1 MDIHPLEV
9 LRRPIVTEKY
19 TASQDAGKYA
29 FEVHRSANKKQIA
42 EAVEFAF
49 RVTVM
54 SVNTMNVHGKTKRLG
69 TRLFETRGWKKAIV
83 TLRQGDRIDV
93 FEGM

>member
-19 TASQDAGKYA
+19 TASQDVGKYA
-29 FEVHRSANKKQIA
+29 FEVHRSANKNQIA

-49 RVTVM
+49 QVKVL

-69 TRLFETRGWKKAIV
+69 ARVFKTSGWKKAIV
-83 TLRQGDRIDV
+83 TLKQGDRIDV
-93 FEGM
+93 FEGV

>member
-29 FEVHRSANKKQIA
+29 FEVHPSANKNQIA

-49 RVTVM
+49 RVTAV

-69 TRLFETRGWKKAIV
+69 ARVFRASDWKKAIV
-83 TLRQGDRIDV
+83 TLQPGDRIDV

>member
-9 LRRPIVTEKY
+9 LRRPVVTEKY

-29 FEVHRSANKKQIA
+29 FEVHPSANKKQIA

-49 RVTVM
+49 RVSVS
-54 SVNTMNVHGKTKRLG
+54 SVNTMNVRGKAKRLG
-69 TRLFETRGWKKAIV
+69 TRIFHASGWKKAIV
-83 TLRQGDRIDV
+83 TLKSGDRIDV